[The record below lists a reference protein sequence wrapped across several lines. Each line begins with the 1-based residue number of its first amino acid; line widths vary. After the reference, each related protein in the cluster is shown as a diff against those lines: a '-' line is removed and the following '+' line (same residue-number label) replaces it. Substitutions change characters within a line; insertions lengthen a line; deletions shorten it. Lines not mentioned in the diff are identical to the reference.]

1 MIAILFDSIVRSVS
15 ISVADHSSSSSSNT
29 RIGLA
34 VVILADSSHSAARHF
49 YRLHGVRLPRVLFNV
64 ALMAWT
70 RFQAHTGA
78 SRHGLTRFHVPF
90 LGPLAE
96 RWLDEE

>member
-1 MIAILFDSIVRSVS
+1 MIAILLDSGIHSVS
-15 ISVADHSSSSSSNT
+15 IGVADHSSSSSENT
-29 RIGLA
+29 RIGHA
-34 VVILADSSHSAARHF
+34 AICFADSSHTAARHF
-49 YRLHGVRLPRVLFNV
+49 YRRHGVRLPRVLFNV
-64 ALMAWT
+64 PLTARA